1 MSQAS
6 GRTICITCGK
16 EKATFRCG
24 GCSQEFCFNHLGDH
38 KQELSKQFDEVE
50 LNRDLFRQTLTD
62 QTDKPQKHPLIQQ
75 IDTWERDSIN
85 KIRQKAEEARQVVL
99 THINESIRQIES
111 RLNQL
116 TDQLRQSREEND
128 FFETDLQRW
137 NDDLTQLKEELTKPS
152 NINLRQDATPL
163 ITRISIDVTSCK
175 SASLNELKIGVSAR
189 WAQNGIT
196 VAGGYDRGNGLN
208 QLSNPW
214 GLCVDDDQTVY
225 VTDYSNYRIME
236 WKCNSTSGEVV
247 AGGNGLGNSTDQLNG
262 PTDVIV
268 DRESDCLIICD
279 FGNRRVVRWPRRK
292 STFGETIIQNV
303 GCWGL
308 AMDNDRYLYVGDYNK
323 HEVRRLKLGETSGI
337 IVAGGNGEGVRL
349 DQLSGRSYVFVDEDQ
364 SVYVSDE
371 NNHRVM
377 KWMKGAR
384 EGIVVAGGNS
394 SGNSLT
400 QLSSPKGMTVDQ
412 LGTIYIADSSNHR
425 IMRWLQGAR
434 QGSIVVGGNGKG
446 IEANQLCYPIG
457 LTFDRQ
463 GNLYVVDNGNYRVQ
477 RFNIDSSSN
486 S

>member
-1 MSQAS
+1 
-6 GRTICITCGK
+6 
-16 EKATFRCG
+16 
-24 GCSQEFCFNHLGDH
+24 
-38 KQELSKQFDEVE
+38 
-50 LNRDLFRQTLTD
+50 
-62 QTDKPQKHPLIQQ
+62 
-75 IDTWERDSIN
+75 
-85 KIRQKAEEARQVVL
+85 
-99 THINESIRQIES
+99 
-111 RLNQL
+111 
-116 TDQLRQSREEND
+116 
-128 FFETDLQRW
+128 
-137 NDDLTQLKEELTKPS
+137 
-152 NINLRQDATPL
+152 
-163 ITRISIDVTSCK
+163 
-175 SASLNELKIGVSAR
+175 SLNELKIGVSAR
-189 WAQNGIT
+189 WVQNGIT

-208 QLSNPW
+208 QLLNPW

-247 AGGNGLGNSTDQLNG
+247 AGGNGLGNSTDQ
-262 PTDVIV
+262 
-268 DRESDCLIICD
+268 
-279 FGNRRVVRWPRRK
+279 RVVRWPRRK

-323 HEVRRLKLGETSGI
+323 HEVRRWKLGETSGI

-349 DQLSGRSYVFVDEDQ
+349 DQLSGRFYVFVDEDQ